1 MACLLRVSQR
11 PLLQPRLQYPV
22 KISFKNESKKMHLS
36 DEQRMMACTTNT
48 LTFQEIVMV
57 NSLCR
62 REMTSD
68 VNLDLHK
75 EIGAHE

>member
-1 MACLLRVSQR
+1 M
-11 PLLQPRLQYPV
+11 
-22 KISFKNESKKMHLS
+22 S